1 MRNLIM
7 ILILGI
13 SIYMIIGTVKARN
26 KILIGSKSARVSN
39 LFVFC
44 IVVLF
49 YVLAYRLYLKINDIT
64 VYLLTTALS
73 IYFYLSITS
82 SGLSKDGIVYLTSG
96 KSLNAVQEVAYD
108 EFRIIEYRE
117 GQDIEIYGQN
127 KYGYINMKFDLEN
140 REEILGLLRDKKAF
154 RLKI

>member
-1 MRNLIM
+1 M

-26 KILIGSKSARVSN
+26 KILIGSKSSRTSN
-39 LFVFC
+39 LLIFFI
-44 IVVLF
+44 IVIF

-96 KSLNAVQEVAYD
+96 KSLKAVQEVAYD

-117 GQDIEIYGQN
+117 GKDIEIYGQN

-140 REEILGLLRDKKAF
+140 REEVLGLLRDKKAF